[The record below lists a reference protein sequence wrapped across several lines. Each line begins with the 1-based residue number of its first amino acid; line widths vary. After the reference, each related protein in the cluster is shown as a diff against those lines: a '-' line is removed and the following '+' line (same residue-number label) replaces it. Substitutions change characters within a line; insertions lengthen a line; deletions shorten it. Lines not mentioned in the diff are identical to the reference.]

1 MTTNQENRQQ
11 DLRDQTS
18 SAHNTSGDWHAYWDN
33 QAIAAGNWTGRML
46 AWINSALG
54 TSYTNVNGAM
64 HALAIDRGEAQYHS
78 IDDLA
83 IAGGGGGPTGDAYLL
98 ETGTSDFYLLETG
111 DFMLLE

>member
-11 DLRDQTS
+11 DLRDETS
-18 SAHNTSGDWHAYWDN
+18 SAHNTSGDWHAYWDA

-64 HALAIDRGEAQYHS
+64 HALAVNRGEGQYHS
-78 IDDLA
+78 INDLE
-83 IAGGGGGPTGDAYLL
+83 IAGGGGGPTGDGYLL
-98 ETGTSDFYLLETG
+98 ETGSDYLLAENG
-111 DFMLLE
+111 NFLVLE